1 MITVLSILHLFVQK
15 TGRRQRIG
23 RGKGNSIKDSFGHV
37 FVSSLNSGNLI
48 EDGSFKE
55 DLIPYSAPEYWCA
68 SRCASAKMIH
78 EKVFLVLFAHNTHSC
93 KMSGK
98 KIDHMLAISD
108 NFVYQ
113 FHCHFILICVILL
126 IQPYFKKGW
135 VIILLL
141 CPLKIYHFA

>member
-55 DLIPYSAPEYWCA
+55 DLIPYSAPVYWCA
-68 SRCASAKMIH
+68 SRSASAKKIH
-78 EKVFLVLFAHNTHSC
+78 EKMFLVLFADNTHSVELMGRKLIIC
-93 KMSGK
+93 LQCGVEFQL
-98 KIDHMLAISD
+98 ILCTISIP
-108 NFVYQ
+108 
-113 FHCHFILICVILL
+113 IL
-126 IQPYFKKGW
+126 F
-135 VIILLL
+135 
-141 CPLKIYHFA
+141 